1 MKSWS
6 ITQARA
12 NISDVF
18 DAALTAGPQ
27 KIERRDSEPVVMIA
41 ESDWK
46 RLVLEFEGFAD
57 FVLNSPL
64 EPEDLPERRPARIIG
79 KSST

>member
-18 DAALTAGPQ
+18 DA
-27 KIERRDSEPVVMIA
+27 SC
-41 ESDWK
+41 SNWS
-46 RLVLEFEGFAD
+46 
-57 FVLNSPL
+57 NPL
-64 EPEDLPERRPARIIG
+64 EVIPRDAIG
-79 KSST
+79 L